1 MQRTLIVVA
10 VAVVLLAA
18 ALAVFAPASLV
29 APFVERATL
38 GNVAATAAEGT
49 LWRGRATLAAGS
61 VQLPVAWTVAPLP
74 LATGEARI
82 ELMPVDAT
90 AGSPRA
96 DIRASRNGLVLTGLA
111 VAFPASVLQPAL
123 LRAAK
128 APRGWIVAGDIAAGT
143 PTLAWTPAAWSG
155 GIDVDWRNAQL
166 TPAES
171 RPVALGDLS
180 AKLVASGNRLAGPV
194 VNRGGDI
201 DVRGDVAL
209 GTTGVATVTLVLTPR
224 RADDA
229 ELARALAAIGTA
241 DGAGWRV
248 AWQSKPR

>member
-1 MQRTLIVVA
+1 
-10 VAVVLLAA
+10 
-18 ALAVFAPASLV
+18 
-29 APFVERATL
+29 
-38 GNVAATAAEGT
+38 
-49 LWRGRATLAAGS
+49 
-61 VQLPVAWTVAPLP
+61 
-74 LATGEARI
+74 
-82 ELMPVDAT
+82 MPVDAT
-90 AGSPRA
+90 ASAPRA

-201 DVRGDVAL
+201 DVRGDIARRDDRRRH
-209 GTTGVATVTLVLTPR
+209 GDAGADAAPR
-224 RADDA
+224 RRCR
-229 ELARALAAIGTA
+229 ARARARRHRHRRRCRMAGQLAVEAALTT
-241 DGAGWRV
+241 
-248 AWQSKPR
+248 